1 MSRINFLVTGL
12 ILIILGA
19 ITLYYPVESIMSA
32 GFFIGLGLIASGIN
46 YFTVFTFFRLKRFI
60 VWGLLDLIA
69 GVVLMLQPGL
79 SAFIIP
85 FVIAFWL
92 FTVGVSRTCTS
103 FWLGGANIPGWRFM
117 LLNGLLLIACAVL
130 MCVSPLNSAL
140 SVMGIL
146 SGVLIISG
154 VFIILE
160 GCIMF

>member
-1 MSRINFLVTGL
+1 MSRINYIVTGI
-12 ILIILGA
+12 ILIALGA
-19 ITLYYPVESIMSA
+19 MTLYYPLEAIMSA

-46 YFTVFTFFRLKRFI
+46 YFTGFTFFRLKRFI
-60 VWGLLDLIA
+60 VWGLLDLVA

-79 SAFIIP
+79 SAFLLP

-92 FTVGVSRTCTS
+92 FSVGVSKTCTS

-117 LLNGLLLIACAVL
+117 LLDGLLLIACAVL
-130 MCVSPLNSAL
+130 MCVSPLHSAL
-140 SVMGIL
+140 SVMAVL

-154 VFIILE
+154 VSVILE